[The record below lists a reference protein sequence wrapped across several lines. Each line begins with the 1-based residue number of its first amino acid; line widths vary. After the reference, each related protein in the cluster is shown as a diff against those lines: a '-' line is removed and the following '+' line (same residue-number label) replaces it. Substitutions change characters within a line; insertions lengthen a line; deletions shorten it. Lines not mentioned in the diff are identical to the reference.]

1 VLCAFANASRC
12 INQHRKFNSFERS
25 ASHIENG
32 SRIGREY
39 CVISI
44 LLDRAKR
51 ARISL
56 RIEKTQKE
64 TERVS
69 IRSIRSTGRVIP
81 TFAAFVCILRRGG
94 KMKCIPAAVRAANS
108 SSLSPP
114 DRVFTQWVNTIETV
128 ERALHLSLAIVKF
141 SRRNLRDSRSGQILP
156 ARNATYRE

>member
-1 VLCAFANASRC
+1 MLCAFANASRC
-12 INQHRKFNSFERS
+12 INQHWKFNSFERS

-81 TFAAFVCILRRGG
+81 TFVRCIRLHSSTGRQNEMHPCRGTRRKFFLSFSPRPSFQPVSQYYRDGGTSFTFVSGYCEILAAESSRFAFG
-94 KMKCIPAAVRAANS
+94 ANLVS
-108 SSLSPP
+108 
-114 DRVFTQWVNTIETV
+114 
-128 ERALHLSLAIVKF
+128 
-141 SRRNLRDSRSGQILP
+141 
-156 ARNATYRE
+156 